1 MVRSSSL
8 LNRLFSQGSRYTVVA
23 ATCAALHNIIMIVLD
38 YVGVYY
44 GLSLLISTSILIPT
58 GFILHCR
65 LTFSVEQSWPAF
77 WRYGGVMAVN
87 MPLSFAFIWLIYDII
102 GLPMIIAAPVAT
114 VLLFV
119 WNFLA
124 ARWAVN
130 HRPLKAS

>member
-1 MVRSSSL
+1 
-8 LNRLFSQGSRYTVVA
+8 
-23 ATCAALHNIIMIVLD
+23 MIVLD